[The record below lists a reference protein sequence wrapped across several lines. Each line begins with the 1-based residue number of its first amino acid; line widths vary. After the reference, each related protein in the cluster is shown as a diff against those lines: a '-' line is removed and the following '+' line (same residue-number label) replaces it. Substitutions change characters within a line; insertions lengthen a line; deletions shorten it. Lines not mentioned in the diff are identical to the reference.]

1 MKIADENHPM
11 EEIHQAI
18 EALGGQTI
26 ELPGSLWHGIDSVDA
41 AAGDEPCEFPHPYRL
56 DAAHAYPRRLYPG
69 GEMDDGG
76 KNLRPAGC
84 CRREGSGDTPL
95 AGMG

>member
-26 ELPGSLWHGIDSVDA
+26 ELLGSLWHGIDSVDA
-41 AAGDEPCEFPHPYRL
+41 ATGDKLYQFPHPYRL
-56 DAAHAYPRRLYPG
+56 DAAHAYSR
-69 GEMDDGG
+69 
-76 KNLRPAGC
+76 
-84 CRREGSGDTPL
+84 
-95 AGMG
+95 